1 MNIIENKKVICP
13 YFIGAGTDLYGVK
26 TLEDVLIAKEYLT
39 NIREFAELSVYE
51 LVSSDEKRLVFEL
64 TNEAKI
70 ASSIKKSEEQKQK
83 EEQKRLKEEER
94 QRQLDEL
101 KQRARR

>member
-1 MNIIENKKVICP
+1 MEGKKPLCP
-13 YFIGAGTDLYGVK
+13 YFIGAGNDLYGVK
-26 TLEDVLIAKEYLT
+26 TLEDVLIIKEYLS
-39 NIREFAELSVYE
+39 NIKEIADLPVFE
-51 LVSSDEKRLVFEL
+51 LVSADKKSLVFEL

-70 ASSIKKSEEQKQK
+70 ASALKKEEEQKQK

-94 QRQLDEL
+94 QRQLEEL